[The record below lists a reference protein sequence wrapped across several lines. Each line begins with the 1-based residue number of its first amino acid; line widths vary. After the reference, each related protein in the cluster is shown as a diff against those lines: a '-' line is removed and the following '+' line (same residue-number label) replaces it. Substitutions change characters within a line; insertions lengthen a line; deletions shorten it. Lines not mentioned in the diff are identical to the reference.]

1 MDKVIYRDLYK
12 KDYERIK
19 ELICEAF
26 GFDKFIQDRKLLDSI
41 LTEYLQSCILASS
54 FSRVAEKDNKIIGII
69 LGKAESDK
77 NRLAKFHNI
86 LSSISAIFKLITSNK
101 ENRKI
106 VKEFSKIHKVYDEI
120 IQGKKENFQGVIQ
133 LFIVAEESRGL
144 GVGKTLIQHVFDY
157 MRSMDVKSLYLY
169 TDNRCNYGFYDSQN
183 FKRLNE
189 KEVYLDS
196 LQAKLNVFLYGYDF
210 N

>member
-1 MDKVIYRDLYK
+1 MEKVIYRDLCE

-19 ELICEAF
+19 ELIYKSF
-26 GFDKFIQDRKLLDSI
+26 GFDEFIQDRKYLDLIS
-41 LTEYLQSCILASS
+41 TAYLQGCVLSSS
-54 FSRVAEKDNKIIGII
+54 FSKVAEKNNKIIGVI

-86 LSSISAIFKLITSNK
+86 LSYTSTGFKLIMSNK

-106 VKEFSKIHKVYDEI
+106 FKEFLRIHKVYDEI
-120 IQGKKENFQGVIQ
+120 IQGKKEDFQGTIQ
-133 LFIVAEESRGL
+133 LFIVSEESRGL
-144 GVGKTLIQHVFDY
+144 GVGKNLINHLFDY
-157 MRSMDVKSLYLY
+157 MKSMNVGSIYLY

-183 FKRLNE
+183 FKHLNE
-189 KEVYLDS
+189 KEIYFDS
-196 LQAKLNVFLYGYDF
+196 LQTNLNVFLYGYDF